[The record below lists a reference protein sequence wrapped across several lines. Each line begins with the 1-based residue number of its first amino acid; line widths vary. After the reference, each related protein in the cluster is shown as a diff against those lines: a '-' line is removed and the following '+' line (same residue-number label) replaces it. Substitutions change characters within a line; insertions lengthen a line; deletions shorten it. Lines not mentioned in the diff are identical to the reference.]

1 MNRTDVWPI
10 LSSAL
15 DIASAYRGR
24 KDPDTRRSLMSLTV
38 YTTGLTR
45 DPQFANNNNNN
56 NNNIANAVTTKS
68 FLLHIEPRSDGKFTV
83 YEESDVFPE
92 TIMTKT
98 ALIRFLKK
106 ASIQSVE
113 LSSYVDGSH
122 DYITIYT
129 CWRGKNCRANYAARV
144 IQAAFRKFNKPRKNI
159 TRARAQ
165 LITAGAPRGI
175 TNAFTPRR
183 KN

>member
-24 KDPDTRRSLMSLTV
+24 K
-38 YTTGLTR
+38 
-45 DPQFANNNNNN
+45 
-56 NNNIANAVTTKS
+56 
-68 FLLHIEPRSDGKFTV
+68 
-83 YEESDVFPE
+83 
-92 TIMTKT
+92 
-98 ALIRFLKK
+98 
-106 ASIQSVE
+106 
-113 LSSYVDGSH
+113 
-122 DYITIYT
+122 
-129 CWRGKNCRANYAARV
+129 
-144 IQAAFRKFNKPRKNI
+144 FNKPRKNI

-165 LITAGAPRGI
+165 LITAGAPHGI